1 MMDIC
6 AALPFRPENPKTR
19 LSGIL
24 TEAER
29 TAFADAML
37 HDVVSALR
45 DAEIPVTILSTAE
58 YACEGASVAVRNEGL
73 NEALNR
79 FLSDSGKPVLI
90 IMSDLPLVTRE
101 TILRVV
107 STEKDIAVVPGTG
120 GGTNI
125 LFIRN
130 PKAYHVQYYGYSFK
144 RHLEIAEQL
153 NMTVDVIDSL
163 RMSTDV
169 DEPEDLV
176 ELLIHGNGSAKRWL
190 EENGFSLCAE
200 DGRVSVK
207 RGETRIV

>member
-1 MMDIC
+1 MMEIC

-169 DEPEDLV
+169 DEPEDFV

-190 EENGFSLCAE
+190 EENGFSLSAE
-200 DGRVSVK
+200 NGRVSVK